1 MEYQLFPLQ
10 YLCNPTFDPTVAME
24 IPWQNLNP
32 DTLENLIQELVTRD
46 GTDYGER
53 ETSLA
58 DKVSQ
63 VKRRLAS
70 GQAYILYDEAL
81 EVCEILLRDG

>member
-1 MEYQLFPLQ
+1 
-10 YLCNPTFDPTVAME
+10 ME
-24 IPWQNLNP
+24 IPWQSLNP
-32 DTLENLIQELVTRD
+32 DTLDNLIQERVTRD

-53 ETSLA
+53 ETSLD

-63 VKRRLAS
+63 VKRQLRT